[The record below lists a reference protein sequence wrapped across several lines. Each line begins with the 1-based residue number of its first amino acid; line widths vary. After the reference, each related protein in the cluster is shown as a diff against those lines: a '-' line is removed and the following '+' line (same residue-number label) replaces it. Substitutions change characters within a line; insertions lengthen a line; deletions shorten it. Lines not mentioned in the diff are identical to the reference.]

1 MIKLEALPESHP
13 EYKNGL
19 RYTMR
24 VNNFVTFY
32 LTVNSAKQLLTDLT
46 KLMERERH
54 ETL

>member
-1 MIKLEALPESHP
+1 MIKVEALPESHP

-32 LTVNSAKQLLTDLT
+32 LTSKSAKELLNDLS
-46 KLMERERH
+46 KLIGRVKE
-54 ETL
+54 